1 MNQELSADSP
11 LMNPY
16 FNFDQTETRQP
27 KRFHYDNEEAYDKAT
42 NTPEKQ
48 RLYDAIVQVM
58 SEANSKLT
66 WLDNSSPYYLP

>member
-27 KRFHYDNEEAYDKAT
+27 KREHYDNSEAYDKAT
-42 NTPEKQ
+42 NTPEK
-48 RLYDAIVQVM
+48 
-58 SEANSKLT
+58 
-66 WLDNSSPYYLP
+66 